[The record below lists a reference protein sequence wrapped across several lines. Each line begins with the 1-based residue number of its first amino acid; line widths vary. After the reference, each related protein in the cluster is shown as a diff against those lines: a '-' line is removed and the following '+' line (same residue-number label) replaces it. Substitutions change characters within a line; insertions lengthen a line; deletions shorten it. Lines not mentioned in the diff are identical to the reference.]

1 MPSYIGAFFMAL
13 VAAVVVTPGVIVLAR
28 KTGALD
34 KPNSRKVHKKPVP
47 RIGGLGIYISFM
59 ISMAAV
65 MASGDIA
72 EDVMF
77 QLEGLMLS
85 GTLIV
90 ILGLIDDYTDLPAKV
105 KLVGQIIA
113 ACVLVIGFD
122 VRIDFINNPIVDGE
136 YIYLEMLAIPVAVF
150 WVVGLTNTVNLID
163 GLDGLA
169 ESQRL
174 LLLPSSSWH
183 WNRTSSWSQS

>member
-1 MPSYIGAFFMAL
+1 MAL

-77 QLEGLMLS
+77 
-85 GTLIV
+85 
-90 ILGLIDDYTDLPAKV
+90 
-105 KLVGQIIA
+105 
-113 ACVLVIGFD
+113 
-122 VRIDFINNPIVDGE
+122 
-136 YIYLEMLAIPVAVF
+136 
-150 WVVGLTNTVNLID
+150 
-163 GLDGLA
+163 
-169 ESQRL
+169 
-174 LLLPSSSWH
+174 
-183 WNRTSSWSQS
+183 

>member
-1 MPSYIGAFFMAL
+1 
-13 VAAVVVTPGVIVLAR
+13 
-28 KTGALD
+28 
-34 KPNSRKVHKKPVP
+34 
-47 RIGGLGIYISFM
+47 
-59 ISMAAV
+59 
-65 MASGDIA
+65 
-72 EDVMF
+72 MF

-169 ESQRL
+169 AGVATSAAITIFLEHPLGRSPDGSSCRL
-174 LLLPSSSWH
+174 CYRVLVL
-183 WNRTSSWSQS
+183 